1 MSSQQGFFK
10 SSWSFPCAWI
20 LIIAS
25 LPFVTYHHHEY
36 IQHPQYVTMVN
47 IIVMYSKQNQ
57 QYTIFHIYGEN
68 RITTTSNWAQTTP
81 HRMTQDWVIYIDI
94 EEIVEIYIECFK
106 NMFPPSPVMAEVDPT
121 MGDSKESKSR
131 LEDIKYYTRC

>member
-1 MSSQQGFFK
+1 
-10 SSWSFPCAWI
+10 
-20 LIIAS
+20 
-25 LPFVTYHHHEY
+25 
-36 IQHPQYVTMVN
+36 
-47 IIVMYSKQNQ
+47 
-57 QYTIFHIYGEN
+57 
-68 RITTTSNWAQTTP
+68 
-81 HRMTQDWVIYIDI
+81 MTQDWVIYIDI